1 MAEPDIPVEHDA
13 VFLWLLE
20 PLNERV
26 AMPPLAASHVPRG
39 LVWESFGYA
48 AVRGRRGMV
57 IRGTVDRSLDDETIP
72 RDVELRCDSPDPPSS
87 YKGFSGAPLI
97 VDGAIRGIIQERL
110 DGGIGAISLARL
122 RSYLEAVSVKFRAID
137 DQGYLPPGLARE
149 LEKSIPNWRT
159 LRRLEEVLAD
169 QPEGYVVLSGHPGSG
184 KTLISAGFK
193 PADDRMFVVGRY
205 FAGGHGGSE
214 LPPAYYR
221 HLATFAQW
229 LSAEAAFKSGQA
241 EGVGPDTTTAEFARS
256 IAKNLEVI
264 CSTVADDRL

>member
-1 MAEPDIPVEHDA
+1 MPLETFTVTPPSSGPAGGPLFSCPVARCSVSSSLQRIERATGLLECGRERGTAFLIKDDLIATCGHCILPHLEDRAEIRFFIGGRAIPAEMAEPDIPVEHDA
-13 VFLWLLE
+13 VFLRLLE

-72 RDVELRCDSPDPPSS
+72 RDVELRYDSPDPPSS

-122 RSYLEAVSVKFRAID
+122 RSYLEAVSVEFRAID
-137 DQGYLPPGLARE
+137 DQPLSSAIGPGY
-149 LEKSIPNWRT
+149 
-159 LRRLEEVLAD
+159 AD
-169 QPEGYVVLSGHPGSG
+169 NRG
-184 KTLISAGFK
+184 T
-193 PADDRMFVVGRY
+193 
-205 FAGGHGGSE
+205 SE
-214 LPPAYYR
+214 WA
-221 HLATFAQW
+221 
-229 LSAEAAFKSGQA
+229 
-241 EGVGPDTTTAEFARS
+241 
-256 IAKNLEVI
+256 
-264 CSTVADDRL
+264 STVAARSRRL